1 MIFDFFIKYFRNC
14 CSCFYFN
21 SYGLFWIKIG
31 FEYPVDFI
39 TQFSTTL
46 AVPCLVFTA
55 LMKTEIQSNDFIDVL
70 LAAILSYI
78 FLAIIA
84 FAFVKI
90 LNLGMRTYL
99 MPLIVGNTGNL
110 GFPLCLFAFGDP
122 GFGYAIIVFAL
133 TSIVAFTIGIR
144 VVAGEGSPMQILKE
158 PLVIGTILGLIFMW
172 QGWETPDF
180 VTSSLELIGQM
191 AIPMMLITL
200 GVAVARLEITDV
212 KKSFL
217 ISLCKI
223 FFGITA
229 ALLVGLIFDLSKLVI
244 SVLILQFSMPVAV
257 TSYLLAEKYGADA
270 NAVAGLV
277 VVSTLITVGISPILI
292 AFLII

>member
-1 MIFDFFIKYFRNC
+1 MIDLLNIFEIVAPVFILTAVGY
-14 CSCFYFN
+14 
-21 SYGLFWIKIG
+21 FWIKFG
-31 FEYPVDFI
+31 FEYPVRFV
-39 TQFSTTL
+39 TQFATAI
-46 AVPCLVFTA
+46 AVPCLVFTS

-70 LAAILSYI
+70 IAGIFGYI

-90 LNLGMRTYL
+90 FNLEKRTYL

-133 TSIVAFTIGIR
+133 TSIVAFTIGIW
-144 VVAGEGSPMQILKE
+144 VIAGEGSPMQILKE
-158 PLVIGTILGLIFMW
+158 PLVMGTILGLIFMW

-180 VTSSLELIGQM
+180 LTSSLELIGQM
-191 AIPMMLITL
+191 AIPMMLLTL
-200 GVAVARLEITDV
+200 GVAVARLKIPDI

-223 FFGITA
+223 LFGITA
-229 ALLVGLIFDLSKLVI
+229 AVLVSFIFDLPKVAI
-244 SVLILQFSMPVAV
+244 AVLILQFSMPVAV
-257 TSYLLAEKYGADA
+257 TSYLLAEKYRADA

-292 AFLII
+292 AFLIT

>member
-1 MIFDFFIKYFRNC
+1 MIALLNIFEIVAPVFILAAVGYFWVK
-14 CSCFYFN
+14 F
-21 SYGLFWIKIG
+21 G
-31 FEYPVDFI
+31 FEYRVEFV
-39 TQFSTTL
+39 TQFATTL

-55 LMKTEIQSNDFIDVL
+55 LMKTEIQSNYFINVL
-70 LAAILSYI
+70 MAAIFGYI
-78 FLAIIA
+78 FLAIFA

-90 LNLGMRTYL
+90 FNLGQQTYL
-99 MPLIVGNTGNL
+99 MPLVVGNTGNL
-110 GFPLCLFAFGDP
+110 GFPLCLFAFGDS
-122 GFGYAIIVFAL
+122 GFGYAIIIFAI
-133 TSIVAFTIGIR
+133 TSIVAFTIGIW
-144 VVAGEGSPMQILKE
+144 VIAGGGSPRQILKE
-158 PLVIGTILGLIFMW
+158 PLVASTILGMIFMW
-172 QGWETPDF
+172 QGWETPSF
-180 VTSSLELIGQM
+180 LTSSLELIGQM

-223 FFGITA
+223 FFGIA
-229 ALLVGLIFDLSKLVI
+229 AAILVSFIFDLPKVAT
-244 SVLILQFSMPVAV
+244 SVLIVQFSMPVAV

-292 AFLII
+292 AFLIT

>member
-1 MIFDFFIKYFRNC
+1 MLNIFEIVAPVFILTAVGY
-14 CSCFYFN
+14 
-21 SYGLFWIKIG
+21 FWIKSG
-31 FEYPVDFI
+31 FEYPVGFI
-39 TQFSTTL
+39 TQFSTTM

-70 LAAILSYI
+70 MAAIIGYI
-78 FLAIIA
+78 FLAFIA

-90 LNLGMRTYL
+90 FNLGKRTYL

-122 GFGYAIIVFAL
+122 GFGDAIISVAL
-133 TSIVAFTIGIR
+133 TSIVAFTIGIW
-144 VVAGEGSPMQILKE
+144 VVAGEVSPMQILKE
-158 PLVIGTILGLIFMW
+158 AWVMGTILGLIFMW

-180 VTSSLELIGQM
+180 LTSSLELIGQM
-191 AIPMMLITL
+191 AIPMMLLTL
-200 GVAVARLEITDV
+200 GVAVARLKIPDI

-229 ALLVGLIFDLSKLVI
+229 AILVSFIFDLPKVAI

-292 AFLII
+292 AFLIT

>member
-1 MIFDFFIKYFRNC
+1 
-14 CSCFYFN
+14 
-21 SYGLFWIKIG
+21 
-31 FEYPVDFI
+31 
-39 TQFSTTL
+39 
-46 AVPCLVFTA
+46 
-55 LMKTEIQSNDFIDVL
+55 MKTEIQSNDFIDVL
-70 LAAILSYI
+70 IAAIFGYI

-90 LNLGMRTYL
+90 FNLGERTYL

-133 TSIVAFTIGIR
+133 TSIVAFTIGIW
-144 VVAGEGSPMQILKE
+144 VIAGEGSPMQILKE
-158 PLVIGTILGLIFMW
+158 PLVMGTILGLIFMW
-172 QGWETPDF
+172 RGWETPEF
-180 VTSSLELIGQM
+180 LTSSLELIGQM
-191 AIPMMLITL
+191 AIPMMLLTL

-223 FFGITA
+223 LFGVTA
-229 ALLVGLIFDLSKLVI
+229 AVLVSFIFDLPKVAI
-244 SVLILQFSMPVAV
+244 AVLILQFSMPVAV
-257 TSYLLAEKYGADA
+257 TSYLLAEKYRADA

-292 AFLII
+292 AFLIT

>member
-1 MIFDFFIKYFRNC
+1 
-14 CSCFYFN
+14 
-21 SYGLFWIKIG
+21 
-31 FEYPVDFI
+31 V
-39 TQFSTTL
+39 
-46 AVPCLVFTA
+46 
-55 LMKTEIQSNDFIDVL
+55 
-70 LAAILSYI
+70 AAIIGYI

-84 FAFVKI
+84 FSFVTI
-90 LNLGMRTYL
+90 FNLGLRTYL

-122 GFGYAIIVFAL
+122 GFGYAIVVFAL

-158 PLVIGTILGLIFMW
+158 PLVMGTILGLIFMW

-180 VTSSLELIGQM
+180 LTSSLVLIGQM

-229 ALLVGLIFDLSKLVI
+229 AILVGFIFDLPKLAI

-292 AFLII
+292 AFLIT

>member
-1 MIFDFFIKYFRNC
+1 MIALLNIFEIVAPVFILTAVGY
-14 CSCFYFN
+14 
-21 SYGLFWIKIG
+21 FWIKCG
-31 FEYPVDFI
+31 FEYPVGFI
-39 TQFSTTL
+39 TQFSTTM

-70 LAAILSYI
+70 MAAILGYI
-78 FLAIIA
+78 FLAFIA

-90 LNLGMRTYL
+90 FNLGKRTYL
-99 MPLIVGNTGNL
+99 MPLIIGNTGNL

-158 PLVIGTILGLIFMW
+158 PLVMGTILGLIFMW

-180 VTSSLELIGQM
+180 LTSSLELIGQM
-191 AIPMMLITL
+191 AIPMMLLTL
-200 GVAVARLEITDV
+200 GVAVARLEITDI

-229 ALLVGLIFDLSKLVI
+229 AILVSFIFDLPKVAI

-277 VVSTLITVGISPILI
+277 VVSTLITVGISPVLI
-292 AFLII
+292 AFLIT

>member
-1 MIFDFFIKYFRNC
+1 MIDLLNIFEIVAPVFILTAVGY
-14 CSCFYFN
+14 
-21 SYGLFWIKIG
+21 FWIKFG
-31 FEYPVDFI
+31 FEYPVGFV
-39 TQFSTTL
+39 TQFSTAM
-46 AVPCLVFTA
+46 AVPCLVFTS

-70 LAAILSYI
+70 MAGIIGYI

-84 FAFVKI
+84 FAFIKVF
-90 LNLGMRTYL
+90 NLGRRTYL

-133 TSIVAFTIGIR
+133 TSIVAFTIGIW

-158 PLVIGTILGLIFMW
+158 PLVMGTILGLIFMW
-172 QGWETPDF
+172 QGWETPEF
-180 VTSSLELIGQM
+180 LTSSLELIGQM
-191 AIPMMLITL
+191 AIPMMLVTL

-223 FFGITA
+223 LFGITA
-229 ALLVGLIFDLSKLVI
+229 AVLVSFIFDLPKVAI
-244 SVLILQFSMPVAV
+244 AVLILQFSMPVAV
-257 TSYLLAEKYGADA
+257 TSYLLAQKYRADA

-292 AFLII
+292 AFLIT